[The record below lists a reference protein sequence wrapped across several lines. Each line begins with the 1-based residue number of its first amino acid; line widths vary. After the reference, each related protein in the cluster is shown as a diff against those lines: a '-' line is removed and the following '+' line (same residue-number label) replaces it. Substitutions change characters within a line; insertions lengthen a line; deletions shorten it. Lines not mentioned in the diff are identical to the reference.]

1 MSMNQNST
9 VRTPATASLGGQIL
23 GKVQVF
29 PVTAFL
35 LMALSSMMNPMQ
47 LASDERISAPD
58 HILISKLLIA
68 ACAVCVGTW
77 GVLHSS
83 TIRRMLTT
91 PTSLLVWTLLG
102 LFTFS
107 SFIATGDYVR
117 ISRGAS
123 LITIGYLLLA
133 CTSVTLLGLRR
144 VAIAILIGQL
154 IFILLN
160 WILFL
165 FYPSLGIFYE
175 LAEGGLKIPRMGG
188 LGHPNSIAREA
199 GIGALIV
206 LAILRCPTKAAE
218 IKAGNHSSSQSP
230 LDRLFRM
237 FTLEQVALVAVLGF
251 LIATMGATI
260 SRTAALATVTACAT
274 FFFDKIFSRM
284 GVRLVLAGLAL
295 MLAAILFSSLTSRST
310 GNRNIAEMFTKSG
323 NVDELTSMTGR
334 TVIWQEAID
343 IISKRPLI
351 GYGMDSAAS
360 LMSKEAGATHSLLL
374 HIIFSAGVFAGVVML
389 VFFAIMIYE
398 VFTTDEPL
406 LRGAMTY
413 VLVSGLVEDT
423 LFASFPSSLTV
434 LWLIFMT
441 TATLPKWL
449 RTIDVNAAIRDSR
462 RKGQM
467 TVAV

>member
-1 MSMNQNST
+1 MTS
-9 VRTPATASLGGQIL
+9 PSLGNQVL
-23 GKVQVF
+23 SKVQVL
-29 PVTAFL
+29 PVTAFV
-35 LMALSSMMNPMQ
+35 MMVLSSMMNPMQ

-68 ACAVCVGTW
+68 ACAVVIGTW
-77 GVLHSS
+77 SVVHSP
-83 TIRRMLTT
+83 TIRRTLLS
-91 PTSLLVWTLLG
+91 PKSLLVWTLLG

-133 CTSVTLLGLRR
+133 STSVTLIGLRR
-144 VAIAILIGQL
+144 VAVAILIGQL

-199 GIGALIV
+199 GIGALIA
-206 LAILRCPTKAAE
+206 LALLRCP
-218 IKAGNHSSSQSP
+218 SSVFESRKQETSSIRS
-230 LDRLFRM
+230 LFGRLFDT
-237 FTLEQVALVAVLGF
+237 FTIEQILLVAILGL

-260 SRTAALATVTACAT
+260 SRTAALATFAACAML
-274 FFFDKIFSRM
+274 FFDKIFSRV
-284 GVRLVLAGLAL
+284 GVKLILAGFVFA
-295 MLAAILFSSLTSRST
+295 LAAFLYSSITAQSAE
-310 GNRNIAEMFTKSG
+310 GKNIAEMFTKSG

-334 TVIWQEAID
+334 TVIWREAIG
-343 IISKRPLI
+343 IISERPLI

-374 HIIFSAGVFAGVVML
+374 HIIFSAGVFAGIVML
-389 VFFAIMIYE
+389 IFFGIMIYQ

-413 VLVSGLVEDT
+413 VLVSGIVEDT
-423 LFASFPSSLTV
+423 LFASFPSSLTI

-441 TATLPKWL
+441 TTTLPKYL
-449 RTIDVNAAIRDSR
+449 RTMSADIAAHAAAAQRARTAITS
-462 RKGQM
+462 
-467 TVAV
+467 